1 MRMKLFVVAL
11 LLTIAAG
18 PAYSQNKDM
27 LRLQADMITLQQQ
40 VKQLQASVDENN
52 GAVKG
57 LVEKIADQ
65 VNTLSGGLQKITQ
78 AVEGLKTPNEAPA
91 RDMRTIITTLT
102 TLNSTVGEL
111 QEGLSSV
118 RAQVNSLSQQVT
130 TIKTTAEPLAGPN
143 DLLKNATT
151 EFFSGLYDLAVS
163 DYQEFL
169 TKYPNDPHA
178 PEAHLRMGDALFAL
192 KKYEPAETEFDFV
205 LQKY

>member
-65 VNTLSGGLQKITQ
+65 VNTLAGGLQKITP
-78 AVEGLKTPNEAPA
+78 AFDGLKAQNDATA
-91 RDMRTIITTLT
+91 RDLHTIVTTLT
-102 TLNSTVGEL
+102 TLNS
-111 QEGLSSV
+111 
-118 RAQVNSLSQQVT
+118 
-130 TIKTTAEPLAGPN
+130 
-143 DLLKNATT
+143 
-151 EFFSGLYDLAVS
+151 
-163 DYQEFL
+163 
-169 TKYPNDPHA
+169 
-178 PEAHLRMGDALFAL
+178 
-192 KKYEPAETEFDFV
+192 
-205 LQKY
+205 